1 MSISDVASALTAST
15 GSTSGSLSSLSGN
28 EQTFLQ
34 LLTTQLQNQDPLA
47 PTDTN
52 TFTQQLVE
60 YSQVE
65 QQINTNSK
73 LDTMTGL
80 MVSNK
85 VQDALSTVGAY
96 VQYSGSALAY
106 NGGTVEVDYNLPT
119 AAATNTI
126 QIQDAN
132 GNTVYTAQGAVAAG
146 NGSVQWNGIENN
158 GTQAPDGTYNVVIN
172 AVDSTGA
179 AVAATSSVW
188 GQVTGVQAT
197 STDILLSLQGGN
209 TIPFNSISNVSSTPT
224 TQTSAS
230 NNNSNSSGS

>member
-1 MSISDVASALTAST
+1 MSISDVASSLIGTTNSAAS
-15 GSTSGSLSSLSGN
+15 SLASLSGN

-85 VQDALSTVGAY
+85 VQDALSMVGAN
-96 VQYSGSALAY
+96 VQYTGSSLNY
-106 NGGTVEVDYNLPT
+106 NCGTVEVDYNLPT

-126 QIQDAN
+126 EIQDAN
-132 GNTVYTAQGAVAAG
+132 GNTVYSAPGSLAAG
-146 NGSVQWNGIENN
+146 SGSIDWNGLEND
-158 GTQAPDGTYNVVIN
+158 GSQAPNGTYNVVVS
-172 AVDSTGA
+172 AADSGGN

-188 GQVTGVQAT
+188 GLVTGVQAT
-197 STDILLSLQGGN
+197 ATDILLTLQGGGTVSLN
-209 TIPFNSISNVSSTPT
+209 NVSNISATSPT
-224 TQTSAS
+224 ATAS
-230 NNNSNSSGS
+230 NSNTTNSGS